1 MFNKVQKYKSE
12 SYKFDID
19 SSPEVYALYEKI
31 YSKSIGDRYCISNPQ
46 FFRFISHN
54 EGYIDAP
61 DVDLINRLFILPK
74 DVPVKDNICIQNHR
88 YEIYDAVER
97 LSGDCFFNFN
107 DLKIGLLKQ
116 ISGID
121 KEKLEK
127 CSNMHH
133 SIYNMVLLQT
143 MGNMQKRKQQGLK
156 LSNGKYEQLDR
167 GDTFLYLLNEFYQN
181 KDEGICSASTIS
193 NKYMLKEYLNYFKDV
208 NDYAT
213 NMLQIEDVD
222 FIKKIIKKGEMQL
235 DSACVNDY
243 LDIALEF
250 WKKRKNKIDPIIKL
264 NKIKY

>member
-1 MFNKVQKYKSE
+1 M
-12 SYKFDID
+12 
-19 SSPEVYALYEKI
+19 A
-31 YSKSIGDRYCISNPQ
+31 
-46 FFRFISHN
+46 
-54 EGYIDAP
+54 
-61 DVDLINRLFILPK
+61 LINRLFALPK
-74 DVPVKDNICIQNHR
+74 DISVKETICIQNR
-88 YEIYDAVER
+88 SYEVYDAIKR

-107 DLKIGLLKQ
+107 SYKIRQLKKIG
-116 ISGID
+116 GID
-121 KEKLEK
+121 NKKLEE
-127 CSNMHH
+127 CSEMQY